1 MATVPFKVLLS
12 ASNLKGLEFYIKRER
27 LIPHR
32 ESSGVPEVETV
43 RQQNL
48 QRRKWQKRTDKEYL
62 NRHFWKEEK
71 TGPHCKQNFYV
82 IFLIRFQTLPS
93 TPQKKPPSFI
103 EIYFEIIIIY
113 YQHLE

>member
-1 MATVPFKVLLS
+1 MATVSFKVLLS

-48 QRRKWQKRTDKEYL
+48 QRRK
-62 NRHFWKEEK
+62 
-71 TGPHCKQNFYV
+71 
-82 IFLIRFQTLPS
+82 
-93 TPQKKPPSFI
+93 
-103 EIYFEIIIIY
+103 
-113 YQHLE
+113 